1 MNTIRS
7 IRSVR
12 STRTILAASAFSA
25 ALAFPILTA
34 LPASAATGTGSI
46 TPSITSPVVVS
57 GTGIQTS
64 MSCNANT
71 QAKAYVMR
79 VESVPVQGYTLA
91 ATVSIKGYTGPGT
104 YPAAV
109 TSTVSGNGKVYGG
122 AQKATS
128 VTVSE
133 TGGSLQF
140 SKTATGSKLPKAA
153 GKTLAGSLT
162 WACPSA

>member
-1 MNTIRS
+1 MNTN
-7 IRSVR
+7 RSVR
-12 STRTILAASAFSA
+12 FLVASTFSA
-25 ALAFPILTA
+25 AVALPALMA
-34 LPASAATGTGSI
+34 LPASAATGTGTI
-46 TPSITSPVVVS
+46 TPSITAPVAVS

-71 QAKAYVMR
+71 QAKVYVMR

-109 TSTVSGNGKVYGG
+109 TSTVSGNGKIYGG

-128 VTVSE
+128 VTVNE
-133 TGGSLQF
+133 TGGSLKF
-140 SKTATGSKLPKAA
+140 SKTASGANAPKAA
-153 GKTLAGSLT
+153 GKTLAGSLAWT
-162 WACPSA
+162 CPTA